1 MSVSIDLKV
10 NVTNASITD
19 KMKASLEKVGQ
30 ALSSRE
36 VAFDLFNSNLLF
48 LKGFGFLFLIFMAI
62 VNYEIHGKKTGPIS
76 RTPYK
81 FFLES
86 CVFAIC
92 GVIPFLLLVYLRN
105 GVINTQEVIKWSLM
119 LFVAFFVLNYLLE
132 LCGLYA
138 ILFDYNENETP
149 APTGADDSEPYVADF
164 KQSFSYTATF
174 FMITLFVYCLLV
186 MLMSVFM
193 VHDTS
198 PGYKKFTTL
207 PSFLVFFVEMILF
220 GAISA
225 VPIYLMAWDRDR
237 LSTHTSFEFL
247 IVTAKFAL
255 LHIILQLS
263 GFYTYLFSNEKPK

>member
-1 MSVSIDLKV
+1 MSVSD
-10 NVTNASITD
+10 T
-19 KMKASLEKVGQ
+19 MKASLGKVGE

-76 RTPYK
+76 HTPYK

-119 LFVAFFVLNYLLE
+119 LFVAFFALNYLLE

-138 ILFDYNENETP
+138 ILFDYNENETSSD
-149 APTGADDSEPYVADF
+149 GGGSDDTYVANF

-174 FMITLFVYCLLV
+174 FMIVLFVYCLLV
-186 MLMSVFM
+186 MLMAVFM
-193 VHDTS
+193 VHDTNA
-198 PGYKKFTTL
+198 GYKKFTTL

-255 LHIILQLS
+255 LHVILQLS
-263 GFYTYLFSNEKPK
+263 GFYTHLFSNQKPK